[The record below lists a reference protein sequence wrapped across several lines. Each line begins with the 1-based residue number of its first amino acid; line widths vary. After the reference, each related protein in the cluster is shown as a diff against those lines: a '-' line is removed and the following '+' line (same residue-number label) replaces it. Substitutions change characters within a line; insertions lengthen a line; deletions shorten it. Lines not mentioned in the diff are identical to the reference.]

1 MLQILCS
8 RDNPKK
14 HSLQQIIGRIFW
26 FPYRHDHVDFA
37 RGMLQRYPAVQNPE
51 FALGYSQH
59 KPEVIHGF
67 LLSA

>member
-1 MLQILCS
+1 MQILCS

-26 FPYRHDHVDFA
+26 FLYRHKHMDLT
-37 RGMLQRYPAVQNPE
+37 RGMLKGNPAVQNPE